1 MRLKTSLLQEPKH
14 ILPIILATFTYIYA
28 TELLK
33 LMLNEAHFKFFY
45 YYLGHFHEHY

>member
-14 ILPIILATFTYIYA
+14 ILSIILANFTYIYA

-33 LMLNEAHFKFFY
+33 LLLNEVHFFY
-45 YYLGHFHEHY
+45 YSLGHFHEHY